1 MRNLPNV
8 REQRP
13 FGYWIKHIDRRIEEN
28 FGLLLAEEG
37 LDRRRWQVLNTIAH
51 GPISPDDLDRALAP
65 FVSDREPTMRPHTDQ
80 FVARGWAAPA
90 VDGTLT
96 LTDEGQAGHAR
107 VAERVR
113 AARARVIDGLSPEDY
128 GTLMGLLERI
138 AGNLDAVAT

>member
-1 MRNLPNV
+1 MQNLPNL

-65 FVSDREPTMRPHTDQ
+65 FVSDREPTMRPHADQ
-80 FVARGWAAPA
+80 LVGRGWAAPA

-96 LTDEGQAGHAR
+96 LTDEAR
-107 VAERVR
+107 PATR
-113 AARARVIDGLSPEDY
+113 AWRNAYARPALASSTACLWRTTAR
-128 GTLMGLLERI
+128 
-138 AGNLDAVAT
+138 